1 MKYYILV
8 FLIVLVLLFI
18 IFYHE
23 SEHIRYYMSC
33 FMNSKN
39 NAGLPTPIHCKNT
52 VSKFISSIQTSNQSF
67 TLVDFGAGDGDALH
81 SFYPFVSKA
90 IGIEIDEKQATS
102 TRDRFQSIPSVL
114 IEHQNMVNY
123 QFENVPTIL
132 YMYEPLWCM
141 KKEEAIPI

>member
-52 VSKFISSIQTSNQSF
+52 VSKFISSNVKSKLFYKN
-67 TLVDFGAGDGDALH
+67 TLRFKDLCL
-81 SFYPFVSKA
+81 K
-90 IGIEIDEKQATS
+90 KQ
-102 TRDRFQSIPSVL
+102 V
-114 IEHQNMVNY
+114 
-123 QFENVPTIL
+123 TI
-132 YMYEPLWCM
+132 
-141 KKEEAIPI
+141 